1 MTGAAKNFETSGV
14 IVLTTES
21 RVLAPP
27 GKGTITRTVC
37 PLGQL
42 DCALAL
48 KLKEANTVSAPAK
61 KILCLLFNIKS
72 PV

>member
-1 MTGAAKNFETSGV
+1 MTGAAKSFETSGV
-14 IVLTTES
+14 TVLTTES

-42 DCALAL
+42 GCALAL
-48 KLKEANTVSAPAK
+48 KPKEANTVSAPAK
-61 KILCLLFNIKS
+61 KILCLLFNMKS